1 MPDSADSY
9 PRREFLART
18 LVGAPAAALSFLSSK
33 GHAQPSPADDS
44 PFDPW
49 ARNALL
55 HKGQVINESVEF
67 VDSLTGRSSRRLTQY
82 RLLNEQPTY
91 HLGACFSPDS
101 RYQIV
106 STELRDGSTA
116 LLRAEV
122 ATGELTVLETAPKGW
137 KLGVWNACVVP
148 SLNAIVA
155 IVGNQVKLYDFNTL
169 RERIVLENVLGLHSP
184 TGSCDGHRLFVMK
197 RAAAVSVEGVK
208 TVPAIYCE
216 IDLANGDMREI
227 FRETRSQSNHLVPC
241 PTDPDLLLIDRDL
254 PPKFG
259 GGGDGG
265 RTSRVWILHAK
276 TARLT
281 EIRPNDSN
289 RFQIHSNWSH
299 CGQYVYY
306 HGTSRQHSYPT
317 SPSGHYIGVADR
329 EGRVVWE
336 RHFPTFFYGHVSA
349 HTQTPAI
356 LSDAL
361 LTKNLITAIHWKELN
376 AQEVPRIEILA
387 CHATNWVPGQAS
399 HPHPHMSPDGKWLS
413 YNRGTTAGPLATDRM
428 APALKDI
435 YGDAVGFAPQRSDV
449 CVVRL

>member
-49 ARNALL
+49 ARNAFL

-106 STELRDGSTA
+106 STELRDSSTA

-122 ATGELTVLETAPKGW
+122 ATGEITVLETAPKGW

-155 IVGNQVKLYDFNTL
+155 IVGNQLKLYDFNTL
-169 RERIVLENVLGLHSP
+169 RERIVLENVPGLHSP

-216 IDLANGDMREI
+216 IDLANGGMREI
-227 FRETRSQSNHLVPC
+227 SRETRSQSNHLVPC
-241 PTDPDLLLIDRDL
+241 PTDPEI
-254 PPKFG
+254 
-259 GGGDGG
+259 G
-265 RTSRVWILHAK
+265 RA
-276 TARLT
+276 
-281 EIRPNDSN
+281 
-289 RFQIHSNWSH
+289 
-299 CGQYVYY
+299 
-306 HGTSRQHSYPT
+306 
-317 SPSGHYIGVADR
+317 
-329 EGRVVWE
+329 
-336 RHFPTFFYGHVSA
+336 HV
-349 HTQTPAI
+349 
-356 LSDAL
+356 
-361 LTKNLITAIHWKELN
+361 
-376 AQEVPRIEILA
+376 
-387 CHATNWVPGQAS
+387 
-399 HPHPHMSPDGKWLS
+399 
-413 YNRGTTAGPLATDRM
+413 
-428 APALKDI
+428 
-435 YGDAVGFAPQRSDV
+435 
-449 CVVRL
+449 